1 MNTKLHELNKIYGA
15 MLNSANMYIDEETD
29 KICFKMPKGE
39 RVKIKDKFLIAPTT
53 ASMKNYD
60 NERHVIFH
68 PLREDTIQ
76 GKNDT
81 LAYYQKVL
89 LLKMNMNISVVA
101 HALLNTA
108 MITSGT
114 SGNLNPEQIGF
125 FQWIGN
131 VDSKCVSNFVALTT
145 KEDPSSLGRFFY
157 TVYLK
162 KNGKYKGTS
171 MTCVGIADFPFYRTL
186 CSGKVEGVRN
196 NDVIVYK
203 KLFEYMF
210 PGIEEIVEP
219 TCEIF
224 NHGVMGECY
233 SVNALMQTTS
243 KVGTRVNEL
252 LDVFGAAFNAN
263 GLMNDDEIDNSRF
276 GLYLPEGYTD
286 YGELGVISRSVP
298 IQRNAA
304 LDEEAPAPKPAPVPA
319 APARAPAPAAP
330 PITPVPAPVV
340 HPMYQQAAIQQQYQ
354 QPGPPA
360 TAPKSLSI
368 TSIVGPEATYQ
379 QQMGAAMGMA
389 PGYPP
394 GYPMPMY
401 PQPPR
406 NIHQVPLMPQQ
417 RPGYPMPGMP
427 AGYPMPP
434 GYPQPMAPGYPMHPP
449 QYAPQQ
455 QMVDPYGRPVNQYG
469 QVLAPQ
475 GTPQQPMVD
484 NLGRPVD
491 AYGRLLG

>member
-1 MNTKLHELNKIYGA
+1 MNTKLIELNKIYSA
-15 MLNSANMYIDEETD
+15 MLNCANMYIDEETD

-53 ASMKNYD
+53 SSLKNYD
-60 NERHVIFH
+60 SDRHVIFH

-76 GKNDT
+76 SKNDT

-108 MITSGT
+108 MITSANST
-114 SGNLNPEQIGF
+114 TMTPEQIGF
-125 FQWIGN
+125 FQSIGT
-131 VDSKCVSNFVALTT
+131 VDSKCVSNFVSLTT

-171 MTCVGIADFPFYRTL
+171 MTCVGVADFPFYRTL

-219 TCEIF
+219 ACEIF

-243 KVGTRVNEL
+243 KVGTRMNEL
-252 LDVFGAAFNAN
+252 LDVFGNAFVTN
-263 GLMNDDEIDNSRF
+263 GLMDDAEIENSRYS
-276 GLYLPEGYTD
+276 LYLPEGYTD

-304 LDEEAPAPKPAPVPA
+304 LDEEAPAPKAAPAPT
-319 APARAPAPAAP
+319 APARAPAAAP
-330 PITPVPAPVV
+330 PVTPVPAPVV
-340 HPMYQQAAIQQQYQ
+340 HPMYQQAALQQQYQ
-354 QPGPPA
+354 QPAPPA

-368 TSIVGPEATYQ
+368 TSVVGPEAAYQ
-379 QQMGAAMGMA
+379 QQMGVP

-417 RPGYPMPGMP
+417 RPGYPMPGVP
-427 AGYPMPP
+427 QGYPMQP
-434 GYPQPMAPGYPMHPP
+434 GYPQPMAPGYPMAPP
-449 QYAPQQ
+449 MYQPQQ
-455 QMVDPYGRPVNQYG
+455 QMLDPYGRPVNQFG
-469 QVLAPQ
+469 QVLPPQGAPQ
-475 GTPQQPMVD
+475 QQMV
-484 NLGRPVD
+484 NHLGQPVD